1 MPFSK
6 LGLSESLLQA
16 IVEEGYME
24 PTPIQAKAIP
34 LALAGKDLVA
44 TAQTGSGK
52 TASFVLPM
60 LAQIEKLQ
68 QRRGDQR
75 RAKRVSAL
83 VLVPTRE
90 LAIQVAESAAAYG
103 RHQQTRCL
111 AMYGGS
117 DIDTQKQQLL
127 DGVDILVA
135 TPGRLLDMVYQRAVQ
150 FDELT
155 MFVLD
160 EADRMLDMGFIGEI
174 NKIIERLPA
183 QRQNLLFS
191 ATMPSGVRGLV
202 KHSIPHA
209 VEISIDK
216 GQSSKPQIE
225 QWLITVDKDKKSA
238 LLSHLITEN
247 AWDQALIFISTKHGA
262 AKLVSQLEKR
272 GITAECIHGDRSQ
285 AMRAQVLDSFK
296 TRELKFLVATGIA
309 ARGIDVDNLSRVVNY
324 DLPYEPDDYIHRI
337 GRTGRA
343 GASGEAVSLV
353 SKDDFKNLCAIE
365 SRLGHIIERR
375 DLEAFT
381 PKKVVPISILDYVP
395 LNQRDKDGAQK
406 ERKPRQ
412 KKRDNTKGKVNR
424 LSGGR
429 HEKSKPSRP
438 QAKSQ
443 DDKAAS
449 RSDGMFEKKTAKKAL
464 NPWSQWENK
473 NKKS

>member
-24 PTPIQAKAIP
+24 PTPIQEKSIP
-34 LALAGKDLVA
+34 VALAGKDLVA

-52 TASFVLPM
+52 TASYVLPL
-60 LAQIEKLQ
+60 LAQIEKQ
-68 QRRGDQR
+68 QQQTGDQR
-75 RAKRVSAL
+75 RAKRISAL

-90 LAIQVAESAAAYG
+90 LAIQVAESVIAYG
-103 RHQQTRCL
+103 RHQQISCL
-111 AMYGGS
+111 AMYGGT
-117 DIDTQKQQLL
+117 DIEPQKQRLL

-135 TPGRLLDMVYQRAVQ
+135 TPGRLLDMAYQRAVQ
-150 FDELT
+150 FDALT
-155 MFVLD
+155 MLVLD

-174 NKIIERLPA
+174 NKIIERLPE
-183 QRQNLLFS
+183 QRQNLLYS

-216 GQSSKPQIE
+216 GHSSKPQID

-238 LLSHLITEN
+238 LLSHLITDN
-247 AWDQALIFISTKHGA
+247 QWDQALIFISTKHGA

-272 GITAECIHGDRSQ
+272 GIAAECIHGDRSQ

-296 TRELKFLVATGIA
+296 SRELKFLVATGIA
-309 ARGIDVDNLSRVVNY
+309 ARGIDVEDLSRVVNY
-324 DLPYEPDDYIHRI
+324 DLPYEADDYIHRI

-381 PKKVVPISILDYVP
+381 PKKVVPVSILDYVP
-395 LNQRDKDGAQK
+395 MNQRASDGARK

-412 KKRDNTKGKVNR
+412 KNRESSSGK
-424 LSGGR
+424 SGRNSVAR
-429 HEKSKPSRP
+429 H
-438 QAKSQ
+438 
-443 DDKAAS
+443 DKAKKPRQES
-449 RSDGMFEKKTAKKAL
+449 KSGEGKGPSHTDGLFQKGSTKKAL
-464 NPWSQWENK
+464 NPWGQWESK